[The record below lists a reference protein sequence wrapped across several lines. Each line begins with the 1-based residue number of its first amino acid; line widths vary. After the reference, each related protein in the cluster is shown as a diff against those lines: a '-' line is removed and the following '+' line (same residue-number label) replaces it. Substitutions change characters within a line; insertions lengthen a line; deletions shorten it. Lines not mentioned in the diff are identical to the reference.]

1 MHILPNISRT
11 KGNHETMKFHQ
22 LIQHNIRNTFLEK
35 SYKTCDREPNP
46 RPFSEKST
54 LSKSLN
60 QQTEHFIPL
69 AFIVCTSSLYVYQNL
84 LKLRYCPLA
93 FTFCKSFLKNKK
105 RSGTSLPSSFSAWLL
120 KKNISR
126 VVLLTDQISMPD
138 CLYFLRYWLTCVIIC

>member
-35 SYKTCDREPNP
+35 SYKPCDREPNP

-69 AFIVCTSSLYVYQNL
+69 AFIVCTSSLYDYQNL
-84 LKLRYCPLA
+84 LKLRYSPLA
-93 FTFCKSFLKNKK
+93 FTLCKSFLKNKN
-105 RSGTSLPSSFSAWLL
+105 RSGTSLPLSFSA
-120 KKNISR
+120 
-126 VVLLTDQISMPD
+126 
-138 CLYFLRYWLTCVIIC
+138 